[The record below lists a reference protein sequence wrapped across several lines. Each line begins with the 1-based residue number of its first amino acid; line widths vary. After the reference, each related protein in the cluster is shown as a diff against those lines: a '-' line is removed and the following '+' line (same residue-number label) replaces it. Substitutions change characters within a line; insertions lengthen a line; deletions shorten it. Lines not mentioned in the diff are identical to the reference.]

1 MKSLRFLLLS
11 AFAFFASACAVANLP
26 TPTAPVVPGV
36 ALGFPG
42 NPVTRNAFWIPAVD
56 TIDGID
62 MLLVPVGCF
71 MMGSDIGDAD
81 ERPVTAQCFN
91 QPFWIDRFEVTNA
104 AFERLGG
111 LAAQPSYWLEPNRP
125 RTNISWLEARDFCT
139 SRSGRLP
146 TESEWEYAAR
156 GPDSTNYPWGNEF
169 ALDYGVYQGNS
180 GGEVAEVGSRGPGMS
195 WVGAM
200 DMSGNLW
207 EWANTIYEPVRFVY
221 PYTADD
227 GREDGTDITT
237 KRVIRGVSWYDG
249 NDYYARAANRG
260 SLEPYK
266 GTFNIGFRC
275 VRDY

>member
-1 MKSLRFLLLS
+1 MKSMRFLLLIVCTLLV
-11 AFAFFASACAVANLP
+11 SACAVANLP

-36 ALGFPG
+36 SLGFPG
-42 NPVTRNAFWIPAVD
+42 NPVTRNAFWVPAID
-56 TIDGID
+56 TFDGID

-71 MMGSDIGDAD
+71 MMGSDTGDLD
-81 ERPVTAQCFN
+81 ERPVNAQCFN

-111 LAAQPSYWLEPNRP
+111 RAAAATDWPEPNRP
-125 RTNISWLEARDFCT
+125 RTSVTWLEARDFCA
-139 SRSGRLP
+139 SRGSRLP
-146 TESEWEYAAR
+146 TEAEWEYAAR
-156 GPDSTNYPWGNEF
+156 GPDSTTYPWGNDF

-180 GGEVAEVGSRGPGMS
+180 GGQSAEVGSRGPGMS

-207 EWANTIYEPVRFVY
+207 EWVNTIYEPVRFTY

-227 GREDGTDITT
+227 GRENVADTISL
-237 KRVIRGVSWYDG
+237 RVIRGVSWYDG
-249 NDYYARAANRG
+249 NDYYARVSNRG
-260 SLEPYK
+260 RLEPDK
-266 GTFNIGFRC
+266 GKFNIGFRC